1 LFNNDDH
8 ISPLQVLFI
17 ISRGI
22 RIATYKEKDVTID
35 IISLLTLIPLC
46 SHGIRQKEL
55 RLMWEWREKKKP
67 NRGGGGN
74 EASGSEKHR
83 KKGKSVRNIE
93 QIEE

>member
-1 LFNNDDH
+1 
-8 ISPLQVLFI
+8 
-17 ISRGI
+17 
-22 RIATYKEKDVTID
+22 
-35 IISLLTLIPLC
+35 
-46 SHGIRQKEL
+46 
-55 RLMWEWREKKKP
+55 MWEWREKKKP